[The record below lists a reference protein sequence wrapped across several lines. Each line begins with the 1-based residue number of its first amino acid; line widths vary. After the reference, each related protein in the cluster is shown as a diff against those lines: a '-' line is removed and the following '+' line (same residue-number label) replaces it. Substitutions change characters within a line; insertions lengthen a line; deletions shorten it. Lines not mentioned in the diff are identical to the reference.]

1 MNIQMRAG
9 DALAFSGGRGRARAR
24 ERVPRLVRLPPRPG
38 KGAVGWTGGRPAT
51 PERSARAHGS
61 TRARGSD
68 GSWATAP
75 PGAGSWPSLR
85 QVARA
90 TCPLPASLSGPL
102 PGSREPRAA
111 GIGVRPRRRWPAG
124 ETEAREW
131 LSASAAAREPRRLSS
146 PPRSLAREA
155 SGRLECAGL
164 GRLALES
171 AFSRGFPCLFF
182 LSLSRRVLSS
192 ALPPPRGSV
201 PCRGNT
207 KPRPRP
213 KRFYF
218 SGDEQK
224 SPQTPRPRAAVYTQ
238 TRTRRTPRRA
248 PGESLARSPALPV
261 GKARPA
267 RGRRTA
273 GWATPP
279 QPR

>member
-1 MNIQMRAG
+1 MALRVSGRAG
-9 DALAFSGGRGRARAR
+9 TPAP
-24 ERVPRLVRLPPRPG
+24 RVPTPGLGAGGLWPAGVCRTLPPRRRPG
-38 KGAVGWTGGRPAT
+38 GSPWKAPF
-51 PERSARAHGS
+51 RA
-61 TRARGSD
+61 
-68 GSWATAP
+68 
-75 PGAGSWPSLR
+75 
-85 QVARA
+85 
-90 TCPLPASLSGPL
+90 
-102 PGSREPRAA
+102 
-111 GIGVRPRRRWPAG
+111 
-124 ETEAREW
+124 
-131 LSASAAAREPRRLSS
+131 
-146 PPRSLAREA
+146 
-155 SGRLECAGL
+155 
-164 GRLALES
+164 
-171 AFSRGFPCLFF
+171 GFRVCFF

-267 RGRRTA
+267 RGWRTA